1 MLLDCRA
8 TARTFLACAMI
19 TVIMTAHAEVAVAPR
34 EAYEW
39 WAKVLAKF
47 VDDSG
52 RTNFAALAQSRADL
66 DRFVAWIGEVSPR
79 SNPRAFPTPAAAL
92 AYHLNAYNAL
102 AMAGV
107 IDAGI
112 PRDFASF
119 FKRRRLFNWRTV
131 KIGGV
136 DTSLSAYEND
146 VVRPFRDPR
155 VHFALNCMVR
165 DCPRLPRTP
174 FQAETLDTTLNGL
187 TFEFFT
193 QANHL
198 RIADATRELWVSS
211 LLKFY
216 TADFIGDAEQSRLV
230 EFINRYRDIPVPA
243 DYRLRFMDYDWT
255 VNRQP

>member
-1 MLLDCRA
+1 M
-8 TARTFLACAMI
+8 
-19 TVIMTAHAEVAVAPR
+19 
-34 EAYEW
+34 
-39 WAKVLAKF
+39 
-47 VDDSG
+47 
-52 RTNFAALAQSRADL
+52 
-66 DRFVAWIGEVSPR
+66 AWIGEGSPR

-112 PRDFASF
+112 PRDFANF
-119 FKRRRLFNWRTV
+119 FKRQRFFNWRKV
-131 KIGGV
+131 KIGGA

-146 VVRPFRDPR
+146 VIRPFGDPR

-174 FQAETLDTTLNGL
+174 FQAETLDTTLNAL

-243 DYRLRFMDYDWT
+243 GYRLRFMDYDWT